1 MMFKMLESKRKLI
14 KQINILIQKIQESAN
29 SKAIEKEEDI
39 KIIKL

>member
-1 MMFKMLESKRKLI
+1 MFKMLESKRKLI

-29 SKAIEKEEDI
+29 SLGIEKEEDI